1 MPDALRFDI
10 FSASDSPGGSTLP
23 SAEILDGL
31 AAEALD
37 ARRALIDGDCLGKEF
52 LGWVDLPIQAEQW
65 LPEIVDLSLT
75 LVEEID
81 HLVVTGIG
89 GSYLGARA
97 LLEAFAEPGPC
108 GGLQVMDPTGKE
120 PVGPEIHFAGEQ
132 LGSAHLAGLL
142 RRLRRKRFAV
152 NVISKSGTTMET
164 AVAFRLLLELLEDQH
179 GDQADRYIIA
189 TTDPG
194 RGALR
199 AMADARGWRSF
210 PIPPDLGGRF
220 SVFSAV
226 GLLPLAAAGLHVG
239 ALLEGAQL
247 GRERFRAGTLAAGG
261 AGAVDLILDNPA
273 LHYAA
278 LRSHLHR
285 QGKAIEILACFE
297 PALAKVGDWW
307 AQLFGESEGKQGKGL
322 FPARAVYSTDLH
334 SLGQYVQ
341 DGPRHLFET
350 FLSIE
355 NPSLELRIPEAE
367 NDGDGLNRLAG
378 RTLAEVNHA
387 AELGT
392 MLAHDAGGVPVLRF
406 VLNDNGE
413 DALGELFYTFEAA
426 CGVSALMLGVN
437 PFDQPGVED
446 YKREMRAQLES

>member
-10 FSASDSPGGSTLP
+10 FSASDSPGGSALP
-23 SAEILDGL
+23 SAEALAGL

-37 ARRALIDGDCLGKEF
+37 ARRALIDGDCPGQEF
-52 LGWVDLPIQAEQW
+52 LGWLDLPIQAEQW

-152 NVISKSGTTMET
+152 NVLSKSGTTLAT

-179 GDQADRYIIA
+179 GDQADRYVIA

-247 GRERFRAGTLAAGG
+247 GRERFRAGALAGGG

-355 NPSLELRIPEAE
+355 KPEPGPTVPE
-367 NDGDGLNRLAG
+367 SEEDRDGLNALAG
-378 RTLAEVNHA
+378 RNLADLNHA

-392 MLAHDAGGVPVLRF
+392 MLAHDGGGVPVLRM
-406 VLNDNGE
+406 VLAE
-413 DALGELFYTFEAA
+413 LAEAELGELFYTFQAA

-446 YKREMRAQLES
+446 YKREMLAQLMD

>member
-1 MPDALRFDI
+1 MSDALRFEI
-10 FSASDSPGGSTLP
+10 FSASDSPGGAILPDAETL
-23 SAEILDGL
+23 AGL
-31 AAEALD
+31 AAEALA
-37 ARRALIDGDCLGKEF
+37 ARRALMDGDCPGADF
-52 LGWVDLPIQAEQW
+52 LGWLNLPVQAEQW

-75 LVEEID
+75 LVEEVD

-108 GGLQVMDPTGKE
+108 GGLQVMDPGGKE
-120 PVGPEIHFAGEQ
+120 PIGPEIHFAGEQ
-132 LGSAHLAGLL
+132 LGSYDLAGLL

-152 NVISKSGTTMET
+152 NVISKSGTTLET
-164 AVAFRLLLELLEDQH
+164 AVAFRLLRALLTDQH
-179 GDQADRYIIA
+179 GDHADRYIIA

-199 AMADARGWRSF
+199 TMADARGWRSF
-210 PIPPDLGGRF
+210 PIPADLGGRF

-239 ALLEGAQL
+239 ALLEGAQI
-247 GRERFRAGTLAAGG
+247 GRERFRAGHLETGG

-285 QGKAIEILACFE
+285 SGKAIEILTCFE
-297 PALAKVGDWW
+297 PALSKVGDWW
-307 AQLFGESEGKQGKGL
+307 AQLFGESEGKDGKGL
-322 FPARAVYSTDLH
+322 FPARAAYTTDLH

-350 FLSIE
+350 FLSVE
-355 NPSLELRIPEAE
+355 RPEPGPSVPESDDDE
-367 NDGDGLNRLAG
+367 DGLNALAG
-378 RTLAEVNHA
+378 RNLADLNRA

-392 MLAHDAGGVPVLRF
+392 MLAHDGGGVPVLRM
-406 VLNDNGE
+406 VLPE
-413 DALGELFYTFEAA
+413 LSEAPLGELFYSFQAA

-437 PFDQPGVED
+437 PFDQPGVEA
-446 YKREMRAQLES
+446 YKKEMRTQLEG